1 MKKVCYF
8 FMACILMTAC
18 ELETSPN
25 GDLDGFWQLTFID
38 TLSTGGSVD
47 MRKSGVYWAVQM
59 HLLEIQDAETGQG
72 VFFHFQHT
80 GDSLF
85 LYDPYFNTRRPDIIE
100 VKELAVLQPYGINR
114 FEERFAVQAL
124 DGSRLQLQSERLRLH
139 FRRY

>member
-38 TLSTGGSVD
+38 TLSTGSSAD
-47 MRKSGVYWAVQM
+47 MRASGIFWAVQM
-59 HLLEIQDAETGQG
+59 RLLEVQDTGTG
-72 VFFHFQHT
+72 KSVFFRFRHT

-85 LYDPYFNTRRPDIIE
+85 LHDPYFDVRRPDIIE
-100 VKELAVLQPYGINR
+100 VKDAMELQPYGIGHL
-114 FEERFAVQAL
+114 EERFAVLGL
-124 DGSRLQLQSERLRLH
+124 DGNKMRLQSERLRLH